1 MAIRS
6 PSIDAGTIRRG
17 ALPLSAA
24 RREGMADTPAPR
36 QRGWTVYPVRGI
48 GQVD

>member
-17 ALPLSAA
+17 ACKDKRMLFLC
-24 RREGMADTPAPR
+24 TQPR
-36 QRGWTVYPVRGI
+36 TLF
-48 GQVD
+48 